1 MRTTGH
7 HTGAHRHFPKS
18 GMVNVTDQISKR
30 WVEVFQEAGG

>member
-18 GMVNVTDQISKR
+18 GMVNVTDQIR